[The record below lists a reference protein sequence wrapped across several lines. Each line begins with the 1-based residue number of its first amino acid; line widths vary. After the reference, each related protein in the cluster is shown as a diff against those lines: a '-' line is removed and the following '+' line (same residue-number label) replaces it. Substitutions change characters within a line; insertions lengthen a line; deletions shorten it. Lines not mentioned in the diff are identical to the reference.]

1 MCAGCGRV
9 ECGRGKRGVGGV
21 RMCML
26 CAFTQLRTIRSI
38 RTVTCDPAR
47 MWGVGGLMAYGAVRE
62 PRRTRRREVEV
73 NSEGA

>member
-1 MCAGCGRV
+1 MRGMRTSRMRTGKAGSGWSAHVHAVC
-9 ECGRGKRGVGGV
+9 
-21 RMCML
+21 L
-26 CAFTQLRTIRSI
+26 TQLRTIRSI